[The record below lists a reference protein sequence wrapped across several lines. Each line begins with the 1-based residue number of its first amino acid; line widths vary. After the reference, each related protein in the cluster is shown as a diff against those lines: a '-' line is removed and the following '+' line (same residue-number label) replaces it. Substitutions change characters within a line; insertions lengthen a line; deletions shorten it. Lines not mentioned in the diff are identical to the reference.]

1 MPSTEFTHLKQ
12 PVTIDPNWLH
22 VVERLVQARHTLSL
36 SQEALAHKIG
46 CASSLIHKW
55 EQHKRLPSGFMFL
68 CWLEA
73 LDCEIEIKR
82 RDTTHM

>member
-1 MPSTEFTHLKQ
+1 MQSKIFTHLKS
-12 PVTIDPNWLH
+12 PVTVDPNWQR
-22 VVERLVQARHTLSL
+22 VVDRLVDERHKQSL

-55 EQHKRLPSGFMFL
+55 EQFKRLPSGFLFL

-73 LDCEIEIKR
+73 LNCEIEVK
-82 RDTTHM
+82 DK

>member
-1 MPSTEFTHLKQ
+1 MQSKIFTHLKS
-12 PVTIDPNWLH
+12 PVTVDPNWQR
-22 VVERLVQARHTLSL
+22 VVNRLVDERHKQSL

-55 EQHKRLPSGFMFL
+55 EQFKRLPSGFLFL

-73 LDCEIEIKR
+73 LNCEIEVK
-82 RDTTHM
+82 DK